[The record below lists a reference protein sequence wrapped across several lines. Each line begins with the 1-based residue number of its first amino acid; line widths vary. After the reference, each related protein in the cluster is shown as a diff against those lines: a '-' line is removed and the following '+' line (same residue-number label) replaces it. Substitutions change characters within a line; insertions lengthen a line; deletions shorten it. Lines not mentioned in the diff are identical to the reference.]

1 MEIALKLNNRV
12 LQFRMP
18 GIFGMP
24 GVFFSPHPKITGSG
38 GKKDPKK
45 KKGFLDRL
53 GEILYKLFG

>member
-1 MEIALKLNNRV
+1 
-12 LQFRMP
+12 MP

>member
-12 LQFRMP
+12 LQFRMF
-18 GIFGMP
+18 GIP